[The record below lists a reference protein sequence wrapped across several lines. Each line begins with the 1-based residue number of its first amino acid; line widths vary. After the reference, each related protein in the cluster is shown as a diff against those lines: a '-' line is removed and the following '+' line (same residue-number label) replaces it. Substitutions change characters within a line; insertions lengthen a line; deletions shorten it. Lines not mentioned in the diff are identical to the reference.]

1 MRDQALDFL
10 KRVVSTPSPSGFE
23 QPVAELYR
31 EYVTPY
37 ADKITTDIMG
47 NVTAIINPDAPV
59 RIMYAGH
66 MDEIGFIVHYID
78 EDGFLFFS
86 PIGGTDTA
94 TEIGQR
100 VTVHGREAV
109 PGVVGRKAM
118 SSP

>member
-37 ADKITTDIMG
+37 ADKVTTDIMG
-47 NVTAIINPDAPV
+47 HVTAIINPDAPM

-66 MDEIGFIVHYID
+66 MDEIRLHRPLHRSGRLP
-78 EDGFLFFS
+78 LFQS
-86 PIGGTDTA
+86 DRGGPTPPPRSA
-94 TEIGQR
+94 S
-100 VTVHGREAV
+100 A
-109 PGVVGRKAM
+109 
-118 SSP
+118 